1 MKLINHRIGRYLLL
15 LPILIAALAIM
26 YFANLTAE
34 INTTLLEEK
43 FLEKQLDL
51 DLVDNLVDQLIARDN
66 DWATYD
72 YQSLLGDSIEFLD
85 KQPFTFS
92 ALYTEDLQYVSYRT
106 PSYEELFDPFID
118 RGFKQAVLT
127 HAQGS
132 YVVKYTPADQPERD
146 MHIYYRWVP
155 TDTSLDQRFLS
166 VVAISEFSISSHTAD
181 WVGWGA
187 LMLIATVTVLNIAL
201 VALLSRLGHI
211 YDLRR
216 GDKWRGVDFV

>member
-15 LPILIAALAIM
+15 LPILIATLAIM
-26 YFANLTAE
+26 HFASLTAE

-51 DLVDNLVDQLIARDN
+51 DLVDNLVDQLIVRDN
-66 DWATYD
+66 DWETYD

-118 RGFKQAVLT
+118 TGFKQAVLT

-132 YVVKYTPADQPERD
+132 YIVKYTPTDQPERD

-155 TDTSLDQRFLS
+155 TDDSFDQRFLS

-181 WVGWGA
+181 WVGWG
-187 LMLIATVTVLNIAL
+187 
-201 VALLSRLGHI
+201 RL
-211 YDLRR
+211 
-216 GDKWRGVDFV
+216 